1 MLCPKCGKELKDGS
15 KFCQFCGSKMEA
27 EPVAPVAVPAEAVTI
42 APPAAEKQQ
51 SGSGAKVG
59 LIVVAVV
66 AVLLLALNA
75 VQYFNLID
83 LGAPHVKDLQAQVAD
98 AETEIADLETKL
110 EESEQKA
117 EAAVAAV
124 GAMQMENNELN
135 KTINAMEGNVAE
147 LEALI
152 EKMEDE
158 IWVLE
163 NDLTANGEENEFLQ
177 DNYDKIINALSSA
190 NLGRASDKFKV
201 DKGYVV
207 LKKSASP
214 INVTLTADFD
224 GYVTVTTNRTGS
236 AAEMSFNESTWN
248 GDTTTLKVTPKS
260 VGVATV
266 KFTNSIDSQTFT
278 VLIIVTE

>member
-15 KFCQFCGSKMEA
+15 KFCQFCGSKIEA
-27 EPVAPVAVPAEAVTI
+27 APVVIPEEHVVVT
-42 APPAAEKQQ
+42 PPAAEKK
-51 SGSGAKVG
+51 SGSGAKIG
-59 LIVVAVV
+59 LLIAAVA

-83 LGAPHVKDLQAQVAD
+83 LGAPHVKDLEAQLAS
-98 AETEIADLETKL
+98 AEADLEDLEAEL
-110 EESEQKA
+110 EESQKKSDA
-117 EAAVAAV
+117 MSSAM
-124 GAMQMENNELN
+124 GDMQMENNKLN
-135 KTINAMEGNVAE
+135 QTIGAMEGNVAE

-152 EKMEDE
+152 EELEDE

-163 NDLTANGEENEFLQ
+163 NDATANVVVQ
-177 DNYDKIINALSSA
+177 DNYETIVDALSTGT
-190 NLGRASDKFKV
+190 LGRASDKFRV

-207 LKKSASP
+207 LKESASP

-224 GYVTVTTNRTGS
+224 ENVTVTTNRTGS

-248 GDTTTLKVTPKS
+248 GDTTTLKVTPNHP
-260 VGVATV
+260 GVATV
-266 KFTNSIDSQTFT
+266 KFTNSVDSQTFT